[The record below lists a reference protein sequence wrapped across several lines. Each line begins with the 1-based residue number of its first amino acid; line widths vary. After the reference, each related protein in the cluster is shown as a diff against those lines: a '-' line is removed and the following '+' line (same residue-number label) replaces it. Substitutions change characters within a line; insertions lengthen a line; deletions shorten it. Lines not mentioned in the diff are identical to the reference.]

1 MTINEIRTSLRR
13 RAHEPAAFKPE
24 PTQAAVA
31 MILADGQS
39 DLDVCFIRRT
49 DRDGDPWS
57 GQVAF
62 PGGRAGPFDLNARA
76 VAERETSEEI
86 GLSLDSNDFVG
97 ALPVRDIHRQELKI
111 MSPFVYYVGA
121 GAQAIATVREERE
134 VASVFWVPLH
144 HLFDPNAATQLEYS
158 MGGMPTSFP
167 GIRYGE
173 YIIWGLTLRVLESFA
188 EIMQCN
194 LAA

>member
-39 DLDVCFIRRT
+39 DLAVCFIRRT

-144 HLFDPNAATQLEYS
+144 HLFAPNAATQLEYS